1 MGVWEM
7 VMPSR
12 FLLGLLLVA
21 GLGFALGQP
30 ESPPVLA
37 EGETSAMVKPTNDQ
51 MQPQTALKKPTA
63 PLSSFGNFPTKKDI
77 WDTLIFQ
84 KNYDVANMGTL
95 GLITLNDADEAIDG
109 GLGPIWRPDV
119 IFRNVATAMQGKL
132 LGVHTD
138 IAPSGDVFW
147 SRHISASFVGHFAF
161 QAYPFD
167 NQVLDIHISSFKQNN
182 KAQKLHWL
190 AAGASEIPAQIG
202 RRVSHGMFSVRGVKY
217 KTDVMPM
224 GMGGEVQVLTL
235 GIVLRRQVSST
246 IIKFVLPV
254 AVLVLGSTLGYH
266 VEDDKASASGRA
278 GLGIM
283 CVMTQLG
290 FGIMTMNSLPKIAYI
305 TWLDWFTTFSF
316 FFNCFALVEYG
327 IVCYFNLNERV
338 EEGDVWD
345 VKARVY
351 VPIAYLSF
359 CFLMTIIGVFMWS
372 SEPQL
377 GSSL

>member
-1 MGVWEM
+1 M
-7 VMPSR
+7 
-12 FLLGLLLVA
+12 
-21 GLGFALGQP
+21 
-30 ESPPVLA
+30 
-37 EGETSAMVKPTNDQ
+37 
-51 MQPQTALKKPTA
+51 
-63 PLSSFGNFPTKKDI
+63 LS
-77 WDTLIFQ
+77 
-84 KNYDVANMGTL
+84 
-95 GLITLNDADEAIDG
+95 LNSVSICA
-109 GLGPIWRPDV
+109 R
-119 IFRNVATAMQGKL
+119 
-132 LGVHTD
+132 
-138 IAPSGDVFW
+138 S
-147 SRHISASFVGHFAF
+147 
-161 QAYPFD
+161 D

-246 IIKFVLPV
+246 IVKFVLPV

-266 VEDDKASASGRA
+266 VDDDKASASGRV

-283 CVMTQLG
+283 CVATQLG

-359 CFLMTIIGVFMWS
+359 CFLMTIIGVFLWA

-377 GSSL
+377 GSVS